1 MIKSVMGALAFLPAA
16 LASLPVWANGSDGY
30 GGHFRGHGHMW
41 DWGGHG
47 MFLGPLFMFLFIVA
61 VVVAIVL
68 IVRWLGGRGGR
79 GGAGAARAVLDER
92 FARGEIDRED
102 YLARKKDLG

>member
-1 MIKSVMGALAFLPAA
+1 MIKFVMGALAVLPVA
-16 LASLPVWANGSDGY
+16 LISLPVWANGSDGN

-47 MFLGPLFMFLFIVA
+47 MFLGPLFMLLFIAA
-61 VVVAIVL
+61 VVVVIVL
-68 IVRWLGGRGGR
+68 IVRWFGGRSGG
-79 GGAGAARAVLDER
+79 GTGAARTILDER
-92 FARGEIDRED
+92 YARGEIDRED